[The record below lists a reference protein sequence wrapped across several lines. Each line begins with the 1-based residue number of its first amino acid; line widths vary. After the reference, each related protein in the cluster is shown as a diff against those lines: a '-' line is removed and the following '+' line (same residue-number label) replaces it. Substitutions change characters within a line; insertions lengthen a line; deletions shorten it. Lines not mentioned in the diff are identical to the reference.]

1 MKARLPPHLSTP
13 VLPLPHTPAPPPT
26 LPSSTAGGPTITSLR
41 SNRRKYQEKLSPLY
55 LPQIACEMRLSR
67 IILSTLLH
75 HRLVKDNP
83 SYSET
88 SNLLPGRSTTRGL
101 QRR

>member
-41 SNRRKYQEKLSPLY
+41 SNRSQRG
-55 LPQIACEMRLSR
+55 
-67 IILSTLLH
+67 
-75 HRLVKDNP
+75 
-83 SYSET
+83 
-88 SNLLPGRSTTRGL
+88 GRQSSGVLGKGNVGRE
-101 QRR
+101 